1 MEDYL
6 EALKTGE
13 VTHIDRD
20 VVDRLFAAKETENT
34 EVELQ
39 ARRGMLSGLAGFK
52 LGQFNVGKP
61 AAGLIV
67 AAANDVLAGL
77 IQGII
82 GEKSKVAGRFAGA
95 IPGVVGLWL
104 LNTRTAKD
112 WLGDEAVEA
121 GNIILIAD
129 LITDSG
135 LDIRTEVRKRVK
147 LGQTKQDT
155 DATGGNGHR
164 EINSLEEYNKVY
176 GLA

>member
-1 MEDYL
+1 MNDL
-6 EALKTGE
+6 KEAGITI
-13 VTHIDRD
+13 IDKEGI
-20 VVDRLFAAKETENT
+20 DRLFAAKEAENT

-52 LGQFNVGKP
+52 IGQFNVGKP
-61 AAGLIV
+61 VTGLIV

>member
-82 GEKSKVAGRFAGA
+82 GEKLTVAGRFAGA

-155 DATGGNGHR
+155 DATGGNDHR

>member
-1 MEDYL
+1 MNDL
-6 EALKTGE
+6 KEAGITI
-13 VTHIDRD
+13 IDKEGI
-20 VVDRLFAAKETENT
+20 DRLFAAKEAENT

-82 GEKSKVAGRFAGA
+82 GEKLTVAGRFAGA

-121 GNIILIAD
+121 GNIILMAD
-129 LITDSG
+129 LVTDYG
-135 LDIRTEVRKRVK
+135 LDIRTKIGERIK
-147 LGQTKQDT
+147 LSQTKQDT

>member
-1 MEDYL
+1 MNDL
-6 EALKTGE
+6 KEAGITI
-13 VTHIDRD
+13 IDKEGI
-20 VVDRLFAAKETENT
+20 DRLFAAKETENT

-82 GEKSKVAGRFAGA
+82 GEKLTVAGRFAGA

-112 WLGDEAVEA
+112 WIGDAPVEA
-121 GNIILIAD
+121 GNIILIAS
-129 LITDSG
+129 LLTESG
-135 LDIRTEVRKRVK
+135 FDIRTEVRKRVNP
-147 LGQTKQDT
+147 GQTKQGT
-155 DATGGNGHR
+155 GTTGGDGHR
-164 EINSLEEYNKVY
+164 EITSIEEYNRVY

>member
-1 MEDYL
+1 MNDL
-6 EALKTGE
+6 KEAGITI
-13 VTHIDRD
+13 IDKEGI
-20 VVDRLFAAKETENT
+20 DRLFAAKEAENT

-52 LGQFNVGKP
+52 IGQFNVGKP
-61 AAGLIV
+61 VTGLIV

-95 IPGVVGLWL
+95 IPGIVGLWL

-112 WLGDEAVEA
+112 WLGNEAVEA
-121 GNIILIAD
+121 GNIILMAD
-129 LITDSG
+129 LVTDYG
-135 LDIRTEVRKRVK
+135 LDIRTKIGERIK
-147 LGQTKQDT
+147 LSQTKQDT

>member
-82 GEKSKVAGRFAGA
+82 GEKLTVAGRFAGA

-121 GNIILIAD
+121 ANIILIAD

-147 LGQTKQDT
+147 LGQAKQDT

>member
-82 GEKSKVAGRFAGA
+82 GEKLTVAGRFAGA

-147 LGQTKQDT
+147 LGQTKQHCCYWWQWPS
-155 DATGGNGHR
+155 GNQ
-164 EINSLEEYNKVY
+164 
-176 GLA
+176 